1 MLFCSDVTVTVL
13 LYYTYKFEILTY
25 VCLAS
30 LFVNTSRDGILI
42 DPSVGRRRWCRLIG
56 VEVVQSESDSL
67 TRLGAYRPS
76 LSTVIA

>member
-1 MLFCSDVTVTVL
+1 VTVL
-13 LYYTYKFEILTY
+13 LYYTYKSKILTY
-25 VCLAS
+25 VCLMAS
-30 LFVNTSRDGILI
+30 LFVNTSRDGVLI